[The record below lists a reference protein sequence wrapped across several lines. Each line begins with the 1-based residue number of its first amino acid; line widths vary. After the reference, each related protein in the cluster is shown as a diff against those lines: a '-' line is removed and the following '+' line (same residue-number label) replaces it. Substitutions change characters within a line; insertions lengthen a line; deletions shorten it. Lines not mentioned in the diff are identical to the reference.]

1 MNQNQIEN
9 NNNTIGYDNSQNS
22 IFPMNNNNMQLNNNQ
37 NNFNNGSI
45 NLQNGLGN
53 IGNNNSVLEGNNQ
66 VLFENNTINSVG
78 NTSVGLANVDNN
90 LSNNQDND
98 VQYSG
103 GQINNLDVV
112 NNENSDSKKN
122 SKKKKK
128 EKKEKTKEEKIKT
141 EFGKN
146 TETAKTVKMI
156 RFQYKVKDQDGKII
170 DSYFDAE
177 SQMDVQSFLLNK
189 GYEVISIKEDKLS
202 TKLGLASISISKKMN
217 SKDLNF
223 FLTQLSTYVKS
234 GIPLVDS
241 MEILSRQS
249 KNKSVQMLYRKI
261 VFELNKGTPFSVC
274 LEKQGNVFP
283 KMLVNM
289 IKTSEMTGDLTGVLD
304 DMAAYYKQQ
313 DSNRKQI
320 ISAMTYPSVLMIFA
334 LCVLTFVITYVVP
347 SFTSMYSSVGSTLPT
362 ITIIIMNISDFVIAN
377 WYIILAVV
385 VVVAIIIRL
394 LYKSSKK
401 VKYLLQS
408 FVMHIP
414 VVSDIIKYN
423 QLVTFTGTFA
433 TLIKHDVFITDSMDI
448 LSKITDNEIYK
459 KIIDDSI
466 TNLSK
471 GNGVS
476 VAFKGHWAFPATA
489 YEMLV
494 TGERTGKLGEM
505 MQHVTEYYQEEQ
517 TNLISRLKSLIEP
530 LMIVVLA
537 ILVGVILLAVV
548 VPMFDIYS
556 KII

>member
-1 MNQNQIEN
+1 
-9 NNNTIGYDNSQNS
+9 
-22 IFPMNNNNMQLNNNQ
+22 
-37 NNFNNGSI
+37 
-45 NLQNGLGN
+45 
-53 IGNNNSVLEGNNQ
+53 
-66 VLFENNTINSVG
+66 
-78 NTSVGLANVDNN
+78 
-90 LSNNQDND
+90 
-98 VQYSG
+98 
-103 GQINNLDVV
+103 
-112 NNENSDSKKN
+112 
-122 SKKKKK
+122 
-128 EKKEKTKEEKIKT
+128 
-141 EFGKN
+141 
-146 TETAKTVKMI
+146 
-156 RFQYKVKDQDGKII
+156 
-170 DSYFDAE
+170 
-177 SQMDVQSFLLNK
+177 
-189 GYEVISIKEDKLS
+189 
-202 TKLGLASISISKKMN
+202 MN

-241 MEILSRQS
+241 MEIMSRQS
-249 KNKSVQMLYRKI
+249 KSKSVQMLYRKI

-274 LEKQGNVFP
+274 LEKQGNIFP

-289 IKTSEMTGDLTGVLD
+289 IKTSELTGDLTGVLD

-334 LCVLTFVITYVVP
+334 VAVLTFVITYVVP
-347 SFTSMYSSVGSTLPT
+347 SFTSMYTSVGSTLPA

-377 WYIILAVV
+377 WYIILLVIV
-385 VVVAIIIRL
+385 IISIILRL
-394 LYKSSKK
+394 LYKTSKK
-401 VKYLLQS
+401 AKYSMQS

-459 KIIDDSI
+459 KIINDAI
-466 TNLSK
+466 TNLSR
-471 GNGVS
+471 GNEVS
-476 VAFKGHWAFPATA
+476 VAFKGHWAFPSTA

-517 TNLISRLKSLIEP
+517 TNLIARLKSLIEP
-530 LMIVVLA
+530 IMIVVLA
-537 ILVGVILLAVV
+537 VLVGIILLAVV